1 LLKLKPLVAPLVA
14 PAGGALDDQ
23 SLAANM
29 LAQAKRMEADAKGL
43 VAEAARM
50 KKEAQKM
57 FPAVNM
63 KSAKPAP
70 VAEEP
75 AAKHAVAR
83 RQRLM
88 QFSDEFLERW
98 EHIIDDVDITDVPL
112 ECIKKVVVKLHGKRQ
127 RTINLDLLRRQG
139 LDIEEIETVMS
150 RTLADLGEQVRDVDF
165 ILDVGA
171 IATIVQPETDKLLK
185 DL

>member
-1 LLKLKPLVAPLVA
+1 
-14 PAGGALDDQ
+14 
-23 SLAANM
+23 
-29 LAQAKRMEADAKGL
+29 
-43 VAEAARM
+43 
-50 KKEAQKM
+50 
-57 FPAVNM
+57 
-63 KSAKPAP
+63 
-70 VAEEP
+70 
-75 AAKHAVAR
+75 
-83 RQRLM
+83 M

-112 ECIKKVVVKLHGKRQ
+112 EFIKKVVVKLHGKKQ

-139 LDIEEIETVMS
+139 LDIEEIETVMT
-150 RTLADLGEQVRDVDF
+150 RTLTDLGEQVRDVDF

>member
-1 LLKLKPLVAPLVA
+1 
-14 PAGGALDDQ
+14 
-23 SLAANM
+23 
-29 LAQAKRMEADAKGL
+29 
-43 VAEAARM
+43 
-50 KKEAQKM
+50 
-57 FPAVNM
+57 
-63 KSAKPAP
+63 
-70 VAEEP
+70 
-75 AAKHAVAR
+75 
-83 RQRLM
+83 M

-112 ECIKKVVVKLHGKRQ
+112 ECIKKVVVKLYGKRQ

-150 RTLADLGEQVRDVDF
+150 RTLTELGEQVRDVDF